1 MADQHTALYHER
13 PSRLTGAVLWTRAP
27 SPCGG
32 DTVRPVLPD
41 GCMDLL
47 WKEGRLLV
55 AGPDTRA
62 YVPDA
67 AESDGRYTG
76 IRFHPGAAP
85 ALLGV
90 PAHELRDQR
99 VELADLWSPAEV
111 RGLAGRVAA
120 ARDPM
125 AALEAVAVERAA
137 AAPPPDPLI
146 AEVVRCLAAGLPVA
160 GTAARVGLNART
172 LHRRSLAAFGY
183 GPKTL
188 ARVLRLQRALAL
200 ARAGLSYASTAAEA
214 GFADQAHLARDVR
227 ELTGMTLGALLDGD
241 VVQRREEVDAVAVG
255 VEHGGVP
262 LPPGRV
268 ERLQLAPVTGARQLR
283 VRGVDG
289 LRGGAEEGEPDPAAA
304 ARLPVRGE
312 GADGR
317 LGVEGDAQT
326 AEDLRLD
333 VRGALGVLGEA
344 QAEPPVEGEGGGHVG
359 DDEAD
364 EVEARD
370 RCAVHAPQ
378 RRKAAGA
385 GS

>member
-1 MADQHTALYHER
+1 MPYRER
-13 PSRLTGAVLWTRAP
+13 PSLLTGAVVWTRAP
-27 SPCGG
+27 APGGAG
-32 DTVRPVLPD
+32 DTARPVLPD
-41 GCMDLL
+41 GCMDLV
-47 WKEGRLLV
+47 WREGRLFV

-62 YVPDA
+62 HVPGG
-67 AESDGRYTG
+67 AESGSRHAG
-76 IRFHPGAAP
+76 IRFYPGTAP

-90 PAHELRDQR
+90 AAHELRDRR
-99 VELADLWSPAEV
+99 VELADLWSAAEV
-111 RGLAGRVAA
+111 RRLTERVDAA
-120 ARDPM
+120 DDPM
-125 AALEAVAVERAA
+125 GVLDAIAVERAA
-137 AAPPPDPLI
+137 GAAPPDPLL
-146 AEVVRCLAAGLPVA
+146 AEVVRSLAAGLPVA
-160 GTAARVGLNART
+160 ATAAKVGLNART
-172 LHRRSLAAFGY
+172 LHRRSLSAFGY

-200 ARAGLSYASTAAEA
+200 ARAGLPYARTAAEA

-227 ELTGMTLGALLDGD
+227 ELTGLTLGALLDGD
-241 VVQRREEVDAVAVG
+241 VVQRREEVDTVAVR

-262 LPPGRV
+262 LAPGRV
-268 ERLQLAPVTGARQLR
+268 ERLKPALVSGARQLR

-289 LRGGAEEGEPDPAAA
+289 LGGGAEEGEPDPPATGG
-304 ARLPVRGE
+304 RPPVGVE
-312 GADGR
+312 GADGL

-326 AEDLRLD
+326 AEHLCLD

-344 QAEPPVEGEGGGHVG
+344 QAEPPVEGEGRGHVG

-378 RRKAAGA
+378 RRKASGP